1 MDIIGIL
8 WEELEHYKDLA
19 QKYKD
24 TINNAK
30 GELGSIKFSGKKRET
45 KNYSSDKERQPDK
58 VPNPRGRV
66 ERNSKVV
73 ISRTIKCE
81 FPPDKLPPDAQFKG
95 LQRVIVQ
102 DLKIEIDNVEL
113 LIEVFYS
120 RSTGKTYRAEHPP
133 GYEREFGPRIRSLI
147 FCLKNLGNM
156 SESGIY
162 NLFKTFGIHIG
173 KSSISRIGL
182 NDVKL
187 LEEDSNDILKTA
199 IEQFEYLNIDDT
211 GSKIFGTQHY
221 SQILTNPFFTA
232 YITLPNKN
240 RLTILKALLMGNELR
255 YLFNEN
261 AFDIMRMFH
270 VPEIVCNDL
279 SKKFFNQEIS
289 EIELHSALD
298 SIPTKNKNPDQLYR
312 RIMEASGIA
321 WYHTQDIIPIVKGFV
336 SDDAPQFN
344 QLALWHSL
352 CWVHAAR
359 PIKKL
364 NPLIP
369 LYIEEQGKVLS
380 QLWDYYRTLMDFK
393 NEPGNYCVEKLRDQ
407 FDSIFSRE
415 TGYLSLDKI
424 LKSILA
430 NKEKLLMVLKY
441 PQIPLHNNAAEL
453 GARVLVKKR
462 DTSLHSR
469 SEDGAHAV
477 DIGLTIAQTA
487 KKLDV
492 NAYEYIHDRL
502 TENKMERLAKTLLR
516 KAGFLS

>member
-1 MDIIGIL
+1 
-8 WEELEHYKDLA
+8 
-19 QKYKD
+19 
-24 TINNAK
+24 
-30 GELGSIKFSGKKRET
+30 
-45 KNYSSDKERQPDK
+45 
-58 VPNPRGRV
+58 
-66 ERNSKVV
+66 
-73 ISRTIKCE
+73 
-81 FPPDKLPPDAQFKG
+81 
-95 LQRVIVQ
+95 
-102 DLKIEIDNVEL
+102 
-113 LIEVFYS
+113 
-120 RSTGKTYRAEHPP
+120 
-133 GYEREFGPRIRSLI
+133 
-147 FCLKNLGNM
+147 M

>member
-8 WEELEHYKDLA
+8 LDESEHYKDLA
-19 QKYKD
+19 QNYKD
-24 TINNAK
+24 IINNAR
-30 GELGSIKFSGKKRET
+30 GELGSIKFSSKKRER

-58 VPNPRGRV
+58 DPNPRGRV

-73 ISRTIKCE
+73 ITRTIKCE
-81 FPPDKLPPDAQFKG
+81 FPRKNLPPDARFKG

-102 DLKIEIDNVEL
+102 DLKIEVDNVEL

-120 RSTGKTYRAEHPP
+120 PSTGKTYRAEHPP

-147 FCLKNLGNM
+147 ICLKNLGNM

-162 NLFKTFGIHIG
+162 NLFKTFGVHIG

-182 NDVKL
+182 NDVRL
-187 LEEDSNDILKTA
+187 LEEDSNDIIRTA
-199 IEQFEYLNIDDT
+199 IEQFDYLNIDDT

-240 RLTILKALLMGNELR
+240 RMTILKALLMGNELR
-255 YLFNEN
+255 YLFNDD

-270 VPEIVCNDL
+270 VPEIVCSDL
-279 SKKFFNQEIS
+279 SKKFINQEIS
-289 EIELHSALD
+289 EIELCAALN

-321 WYHTQDIIPIVKGFV
+321 WYHNQDNIPIVKGFV
-336 SDDAPQFN
+336 SDDAPQFQ

-364 NPLIP
+364 NPIIP
-369 LYIEEQGKVLS
+369 LHVEEKEKVLS
-380 QLWDYYRTLMDFK
+380 QLWDYYRVLMDF
-393 NEPGNYCVEKLRDQ
+393 NGNPGEFCVEKLRDQ
-407 FDSIFSRE
+407 FDLIFSQE
-415 TGYLSLDKI
+415 TGYLPLDKI
-424 LKSILA
+424 LKSIRD

-453 GARVLVKKR
+453 GARALVKKR
-462 DTSLHSR
+462 DVSLHSR
-469 SEDGAHAV
+469 SEDGAKAV
-477 DIGLTIAQTA
+477 DIGLTVTQTA
-487 KKLDV
+487 KKLGV
-492 NAYEYIHDRL
+492 NAYEYIYDRL